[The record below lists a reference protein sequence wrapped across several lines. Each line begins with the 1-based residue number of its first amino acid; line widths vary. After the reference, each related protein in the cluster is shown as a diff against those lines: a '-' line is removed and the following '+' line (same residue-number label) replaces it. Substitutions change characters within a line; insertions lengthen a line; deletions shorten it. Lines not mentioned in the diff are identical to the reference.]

1 MDLLTSG
8 LPNNEGVGCAGA
20 CGREV
25 ETSWWTLR
33 LVYKTF
39 QSRDK
44 GLDQESPCQ
53 LGKVMKPDNRGELF
67 RGRGMLQGSSVE
79 LGEPHFFKCSYSCL
93 GDAGVLKPRGAF

>member
-1 MDLLTSG
+1 MG
-8 LPNNEGVGCAGA
+8 RAGG

-33 LVYKTF
+33 LDYETF
-39 QSRDK
+39 QSGDK
-44 GLDQESPCQ
+44 DLDQESPCQ
-53 LGKVMKPDNRGELF
+53 LGKVTKPDNRGELF

-79 LGEPHFFKCSYSCL
+79 LGELRFFKCSYSRL